1 MIANLSIKRKLT
13 LIIVLTTACA
23 LGLASS
29 ILITRSA
36 RLARAQMI
44 EDLGT
49 VADIIGNNSQAA
61 LSFQDAT
68 DAAGVLAALHN
79 KPIIQAACLYQP
91 DGHILADYRG
101 PLLAP
106 AFRFPPLEAVG
117 HRIQATELEMFRPV
131 VQDQDTVGYVY
142 LNADLSPMQ
151 RATRRY
157 ILWALLITLTS
168 MLLANLLAHR
178 LQRGL
183 ISQINEVVRMA
194 DTIAE
199 GDLPPRLAVTT
210 GDEIGALKR
219 SFNQMADTAREMV
232 RQAQT
237 LAQGDY
243 SILVRPRSPKDALG
257 EALIKMTQALKA
269 YHEQSE
275 KLNWIKT
282 NLSEL
287 NDRMRGEQELP
298 VLLERILSSLAISL
312 EAQVG
317 ALYLATPDGH
327 LRLSGGFAL
336 AEDRAGQVF
345 APGEGVIGQVAHER
359 RPLLL
364 RGLQHPDLVIH
375 AGLARIQPAS
385 LAVIPLVREQEV
397 IGVLELGKIAAFTE
411 DQMEL
416 LNLGGASIAIAIHS
430 AQARARLKE
439 LLDQTRRQ
447 SQILQEQQAVLHR
460 ANAELEERNVLLEK
474 QKQEIHRQNTEL
486 ESARLDLERKARELE
501 VASQYKSDFLAN
513 VSHELRTPLNSLL
526 ILSRL
531 LADNKGG
538 NLTPK
543 QVDFARTINKS
554 GSDLLTLINDILDLS
569 KVEAGKLEITR
580 EDTRLA
586 EVVANLESIFR
597 PLAEQKRLS
606 FTSTMEAGL
615 PATLCTDSHRLA
627 QILRN
632 LLSNAFKFTHQGSV
646 TLRVFKAARGP
657 GAGQDGTV
665 GFAVHDSGIGIP
677 KEKQALIFNAFQQAD
692 GTTSREYGGTG
703 LGLAIS
709 RELAVRLGGDIVLD
723 SEPGQG
729 STFTLYLPL
738 AAQVPSSPAP
748 PPPAPTRM
756 VTPALPDDRAQVT
769 PGQRS
774 LLVIEDDPA
783 FASIVMEFARARGF
797 ACLAAS
803 NGEDGLRLA
812 EQFEPS
818 GIILDIMLPGL
829 EGREVLHRLKSSTCT
844 RHIPVQLI
852 SALDRD
858 AHLIRQGAIGF
869 LTKPVT
875 QEQMESAL
883 ARIEGIIANPQKTL
897 LVVEDDETEARGITR
912 LLNGPRIRVRISPT
926 GQDALQVL
934 EQEHVDGIVLDLN
947 LAERSGWT
955 LLERIVEHK
964 KDRFMPVIVHTSRAL
979 NREEESR
986 LRTLAECVII
996 KGEHSP
1002 DLLREKALLYLHVP
1016 AAPAPASPTPAAKG
1030 TGSALVSRG
1039 TLKGRRVLIVD
1050 DDMRNA
1056 YSLCAILEQEGLQY
1070 ELASDG
1076 RKALAKLAVQPE
1088 VDAILMDIM
1097 MPGMDGYEA
1106 TREIRNMKGFQQ
1118 LPIIALTAK
1127 AMAGDREK
1135 CLAAGATDYLPKP
1148 VDVDRL
1154 LNLLQELIKS

>member
-91 DGHILADYRG
+91 DGYILADYRG
-101 PLLAP
+101 PRLAP
-106 AFRFPPLEAVG
+106 AFRFPPPEAAG

-257 EALIKMTQALKA
+257 EALVKMTQALKA

-298 VLLERILSSLAISL
+298 VLLERILSSLASSL

-317 ALYLATPDGH
+317 ALYLATPEGH

-385 LAVIPLVREQEV
+385 LAH
-397 IGVLELGKIAAFTE
+397 G
-411 DQMEL
+411 
-416 LNLGGASIAIAIHS
+416 
-430 AQARARLKE
+430 
-439 LLDQTRRQ
+439 
-447 SQILQEQQAVLHR
+447 
-460 ANAELEERNVLLEK
+460 
-474 QKQEIHRQNTEL
+474 
-486 ESARLDLERKARELE
+486 
-501 VASQYKSDFLAN
+501 
-513 VSHELRTPLNSLL
+513 
-526 ILSRL
+526 
-531 LADNKGG
+531 
-538 NLTPK
+538 
-543 QVDFARTINKS
+543 
-554 GSDLLTLINDILDLS
+554 
-569 KVEAGKLEITR
+569 
-580 EDTRLA
+580 
-586 EVVANLESIFR
+586 
-597 PLAEQKRLS
+597 
-606 FTSTMEAGL
+606 
-615 PATLCTDSHRLA
+615 
-627 QILRN
+627 
-632 LLSNAFKFTHQGSV
+632 
-646 TLRVFKAARGP
+646 
-657 GAGQDGTV
+657 
-665 GFAVHDSGIGIP
+665 
-677 KEKQALIFNAFQQAD
+677 
-692 GTTSREYGGTG
+692 
-703 LGLAIS
+703 
-709 RELAVRLGGDIVLD
+709 
-723 SEPGQG
+723 
-729 STFTLYLPL
+729 
-738 AAQVPSSPAP
+738 
-748 PPPAPTRM
+748 
-756 VTPALPDDRAQVT
+756 
-769 PGQRS
+769 
-774 LLVIEDDPA
+774 
-783 FASIVMEFARARGF
+783 
-797 ACLAAS
+797 
-803 NGEDGLRLA
+803 
-812 EQFEPS
+812 
-818 GIILDIMLPGL
+818 
-829 EGREVLHRLKSSTCT
+829 
-844 RHIPVQLI
+844 
-852 SALDRD
+852 
-858 AHLIRQGAIGF
+858 
-869 LTKPVT
+869 
-875 QEQMESAL
+875 
-883 ARIEGIIANPQKTL
+883 
-897 LVVEDDETEARGITR
+897 
-912 LLNGPRIRVRISPT
+912 
-926 GQDALQVL
+926 
-934 EQEHVDGIVLDLN
+934 
-947 LAERSGWT
+947 
-955 LLERIVEHK
+955 
-964 KDRFMPVIVHTSRAL
+964 
-979 NREEESR
+979 
-986 LRTLAECVII
+986 
-996 KGEHSP
+996 
-1002 DLLREKALLYLHVP
+1002 
-1016 AAPAPASPTPAAKG
+1016 
-1030 TGSALVSRG
+1030 
-1039 TLKGRRVLIVD
+1039 
-1050 DDMRNA
+1050 
-1056 YSLCAILEQEGLQY
+1056 
-1070 ELASDG
+1070 
-1076 RKALAKLAVQPE
+1076 
-1088 VDAILMDIM
+1088 
-1097 MPGMDGYEA
+1097 
-1106 TREIRNMKGFQQ
+1106 
-1118 LPIIALTAK
+1118 
-1127 AMAGDREK
+1127 
-1135 CLAAGATDYLPKP
+1135 
-1148 VDVDRL
+1148 
-1154 LNLLQELIKS
+1154 